1 MGFTQAISSGLSNY
15 ATFRGRSSRS
25 AFWWFYLFN
34 FLVSLGAA
42 IIGSLVSETAGEVL
56 HLLVTLV
63 FLVPNIAIAARRLHD
78 IGRSGWWQLLAVTL
92 IGLLV
97 LIYWWAQP
105 SQPGPNAYGAGPDLV

>member
-34 FLVSLGAA
+34 FLVSIAAA
-42 IIGSLVSETAGEVL
+42 ILGGAVSETAGETL
-56 HLLVTLV
+56 HLLVTLGL
-63 FLVPNIAIAARRLHD
+63 LVPNIAIASRRLHD
-78 IGRSGWWQLLAVTL
+78 VGRTGWWQLLALTL

-105 SQPGPNAYGAGPDLV
+105 SQPGLNTYGAGPDWT